1 MIIEANENDR
11 SLILN
16 LNEKN
21 IKTLKVL
28 QKLEKQKKVKK
39 KR

>member
-28 QKLEKQKKVKK
+28 QKLKEQKKVKK
-39 KR
+39 ER